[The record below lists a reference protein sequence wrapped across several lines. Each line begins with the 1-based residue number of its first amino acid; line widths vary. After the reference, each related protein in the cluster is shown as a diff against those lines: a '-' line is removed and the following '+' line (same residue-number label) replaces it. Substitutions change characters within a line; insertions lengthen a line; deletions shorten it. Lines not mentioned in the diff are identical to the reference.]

1 MVSPSKFSILNIGVS
16 YYRGSRSNRGD
27 ISCNIN
33 TIAVV
38 VDNHSGM
45 VALNFK
51 NVIALF
57 LIAVSS

>member
-1 MVSPSKFSILNIGVS
+1 MVSSCNILILNICVP
-16 YYRGSRSNRGD
+16 YHRGSRSNCGG

-38 VDNHSGM
+38 VNNRGGM

-51 NVIALF
+51 TATTLF
-57 LIAVSS
+57 LIAVPY

>member
-1 MVSPSKFSILNIGVS
+1 MVSPCNFSILNICVP
-16 YYRGSRSNRGD
+16 YHRRSRSNRGG

-33 TIAVV
+33 IIAVV
-38 VDNHSGM
+38 MDNRGGM

-51 NVIALF
+51 NVITLF